1 MYLIFEL
8 KYIIYMNI
16 CLKLIDKKTL
26 NYLLIFLKKKNLIER
41 VSNKKIYEKWH
52 WKLMCLINLYRSSQ
66 WVIRKLTKKSL
77 IIEKNI
83 LRKQ

>member
-1 MYLIFEL
+1 MYFIVINTGMYLIFEL

-41 VSNKKIYEKWH
+41 VSNKKIY
-52 WKLMCLINLYRSSQ
+52 
-66 WVIRKLTKKSL
+66 
-77 IIEKNI
+77 
-83 LRKQ
+83 